1 MKRPGIVFLDADTLG
16 EVTGFY
22 QLTKQGN
29 LTVYPSTLPQQRIER
44 ILGREIVIT
53 NKVVIDREVMEAC
66 PTLKLICIAAT
77 GKNNIDLAC
86 AEEKGI
92 QVKNVAGYST
102 ESVVQHTFAMLFY
115 LGSHLP
121 YYDQYVKN
129 GDYARNSL
137 FTHLGKPFSEL
148 AGKNYGIIGL
158 GTIGKRIAEVASAFG
173 ARIQYYSTTGK
184 NVNTGYTSVSLDQL
198 LQSSDVISIHCPL
211 TEATHNLIG
220 YDRLCRMKKEA
231 ILINAGR
238 GGIVNEA
245 ALAQALDEGRIAA
258 AALDVLEKE
267 PPEIS
272 NPLFRIKQPEKLL
285 ITPHIAWASRE
296 SRERLME
303 GIIQNIS
310 EYLDKGLGTRD

>member
-1 MKRPGIVFLDADTLG
+1 MFLDADTLG

-22 QLTKQGN
+22 QLTKLGN

-86 AEEKGI
+86 AGEKGI

-102 ESVVQHTFAMLFY
+102 ESVVQQTFAMLFY
-115 LGSHLP
+115 LAGHLP

-129 GDYARNSL
+129 GDYARNNL
-137 FTHLGKPFSEL
+137 FTHLGKPFFEL

-158 GTIGKRIAEVASAFG
+158 GTIGRRIAEVASAFG

-184 NVNTGYTSVSLDQL
+184 NVNAGYTSVSLDQL
-198 LQSSDVISIHCPL
+198 LGDSDIISIHCPL

-220 YDRLCRMKKEA
+220 YDQLCRMKKEA

-245 ALAQALDEGRIAA
+245 ALARALDEGRIAA

-272 NPLFRIKQPEKLL
+272 NPLFSIKHPERLL

-296 SRERLME
+296 SRERLMD
-303 GIIQNIS
+303 GIIRNIS
-310 EYLDKGLGTRD
+310 EYLEKGRVTSDE

>member
-121 YYDQYVKN
+121 YYDQFVKN
-129 GDYARNSL
+129 GDYARNNL
-137 FTHLGKPFSEL
+137 FTHLGKPFFEL

-198 LQSSDVISIHCPL
+198 LHESDIISIHCPL
-211 TEATHNLIG
+211 IESTHNLIG
-220 YDRLCRMKKEA
+220 YDQLCRMKKEA

-238 GGIVNEA
+238 GGIVNES

-303 GIIQNIS
+303 GIIRNIS
-310 EYLDKGLGTRD
+310 EYLRGTHT

>member
-53 NKVVIDREVMEAC
+53 NKVIIDREVMEAC

-121 YYDQYVKN
+121 YYDQFVKN
-129 GDYARNSL
+129 GDYARSSL
-137 FTHLGKPFSEL
+137 FTHLGKPFFEL

-198 LQSSDVISIHCPL
+198 LHDSDIISIHCPL

-220 YDRLCRMKKEA
+220 YDQTVQDEKGSHTDQCRKRRNSK
-231 ILINAGR
+231 
-238 GGIVNEA
+238 
-245 ALAQALDEGRIAA
+245 
-258 AALDVLEKE
+258 
-267 PPEIS
+267 
-272 NPLFRIKQPEKLL
+272 
-285 ITPHIAWASRE
+285 
-296 SRERLME
+296 
-303 GIIQNIS
+303 
-310 EYLDKGLGTRD
+310 

>member
-22 QLTKQGN
+22 QLTKLGN
-29 LTVYPSTLPQQRIER
+29 LTVYPATLPQQRIER
-44 ILGREIVIT
+44 IIGREIVIT

-66 PTLKLICIAAT
+66 PTLRLICIAAT
-77 GKNNIDLAC
+77 GKNNIDLPC

-115 LGSHLP
+115 LGCHLP
-121 YYDQYVKN
+121 YYDQFVKN
-129 GDYARNSL
+129 GNYARSSL
-137 FTHLGKPFSEL
+137 FTHLGKPFFEL

-184 NVNTGYTSVSLDQL
+184 NINTGYTSVSLDQL
-198 LQSSDVISIHCPL
+198 LHDSDIISVHCPL

-220 YDRLCRMKKEA
+220 YDQLCRMKKEA

-245 ALAQALDEGRIAA
+245 ALAKALDEGRIAA

-267 PPEIS
+267 PPESS
-272 NPLFRIKQPEKLL
+272 NPLFRIKQPDKLL
-285 ITPHIAWASRE
+285 TTPHIAWASRE
-296 SRERLME
+296 SRERLMD
-303 GIIQNIS
+303 GIIRNIS
-310 EYLDKGLGTRD
+310 EYLRGAHKVL